1 MDRQNGLFASKAQPK
16 SRERRDVLA
25 QLALG
30 SMAAIASGGAGPVR
44 AADLGGSKVSG
55 NDNGVGNDN
64 GSGRG
69 SHGGTGGGTG
79 LRAWGDYIDMMR
91 PAGDLI
97 EQTWDPHSDQMRAE
111 LYRQLV
117 MNAAQAYIWYFQSS
131 PDHPDWMPF
140 ENSIFLLQPNPDAT
154 YHLAPVSGAGVYRIS
169 GYRGTNPVM
178 GFAVGRGMFGTEEP
192 KPGFNNYDADSLT
205 LGEDGWFDVVF
216 SAERPGDWTG
226 DWRHLDPDAESILVR
241 QFAYDWGKD
250 VEARFAIERLDRA
263 PLKPRLTTEQI
274 AQKLEAVLGGFVNR
288 FSRITL
294 GYQRHVESQIG
305 LNTMEL
311 SGFEDLGNSGE
322 WPQKYW
328 RCIYDLQPGEALVLE
343 TELPNPCKYWN
354 VQINDALWNQVEFG
368 YRQSSLNAYQARVD
382 SDGRFRAVLTLE
394 DPGVPNWL
402 DSGGHTR
409 GMLVGRWHGA
419 GSYPMPTMKKVPVA
433 AVRQHLPQ
441 DTPTV
446 TAAERDKTLRAR
458 NIGLQMR
465 RRW

>member
-1 MDRQNGLFASKAQPK
+1 MQKQNGSVAARAALESQL
-16 SRERRDVLA
+16 RRDVLA
-25 QLALG
+25 TLALG
-30 SMAAIASGGAGPVR
+30 SMAAIAASASGTAHAATPSPVGAGGVASGGGG
-44 AADLGGSKVSG
+44 AAPGGKGGS
-55 NDNGVGNDN
+55 
-64 GSGRG
+64 
-69 SHGGTGGGTG
+69 G

-97 EQTWDPHSDQMRAE
+97 NHTWEPHNEQIRAE

-117 MNAAQAYIWYFQSS
+117 MNAAQAYIWYFQST

-154 YHLAPVSGAGVYRIS
+154 YHIAPVSGSGVYRIS
-169 GYRGTNPVM
+169 GYRGTNKVM

-192 KPGFNNYDADSLT
+192 KGGFNNYDADGLT
-205 LGEDGWFDVVF
+205 LGKDGWFEVVF
-216 SAERPGDWTG
+216 STERPKDWTG
-226 DWRHLDPDAESILVR
+226 DWRYLHPDAGDIMIR

-263 PLKPRLTTEQI
+263 PLKPRLTVEEI
-274 AQKLEAVLGGFVNR
+274 AGKLEAVLGGFVNR

-294 GYQRHVESQIG
+294 DYQAKVEKTIG

-328 RCIYDLQPGEALVLE
+328 RCIYDVHPGEALVIE
-343 TELPNPCKYWN
+343 TDLPARCKYWN
-354 VQINDALWNQVEFG
+354 VQINDTLWNQVEFG
-368 YRQSSLNAYQARVD
+368 YRQSSLNAHQALLD
-382 SDGRFRAVLTLE
+382 KDGKFRAILSLE

-419 GSYPMPTMKKVPVA
+419 DSYPMPTMKKVPLA
-433 AVRQHLPQ
+433 DVRKHLPAG
-441 DTPTV
+441 TPTV
-446 TAAERDKTLRAR
+446 SQQERDKALRAR